1 MQTPTKKGRIFME
14 KKPHLMAI
22 VLFLT
27 GLICIGLLFG
37 LSYKTYRKIDAVDQ
51 KMASV
56 IKPVQK
62 KQKSMKEDI
71 ELYTAKIEK
80 KQAANKYLQQRA
92 QTEKAVKNNTGARS
106 CSPVLFLTAFS
117 VKNNT
122 GEHERAPEAENSQKT
137 TKPSVFSE
145 AGGEGFTDG
154 SNDTSSA
161 SNNGH
166 IVGIDPGHQSENVD
180 MSATEPNGPG
190 SSTMKAKAS
199 TGTRGSFSG
208 LPEYQLNLDVSL
220 LLRDILEQR
229 GYQVIMTRT
238 DNDTAISNK
247 ERAEL
252 VASQGAEI
260 CVRIHANG
268 DDSAD
273 VSGALTMCPSQ
284 QNPYVSSL
292 YDSSNKLSKCIVD
305 SYCAATGFQN
315 RGIIYTDSM
324 TGINWS
330 TIPVTIVEMGFMTN
344 QSDDLKMAASSFQ
357 QTMAEGIA
365 NGIDAYF
372 Q

>member
-1 MQTPTKKGRIFME
+1 ME

-22 VLFLT
+22 ILFLT

-37 LSYKTYRKIDAVDQ
+37 LSYKTYQKIDAVDQ

-56 IKPVQK
+56 IKPV
-62 KQKSMKEDI
+62 KQKQKALKEDI

-80 KQAANKYLQQRA
+80 KQAADKYLQQRA
-92 QTEKAVKNNTGARS
+92 QTEKAVKNNTG
-106 CSPVLFLTAFS
+106 
-117 VKNNT
+117 
-122 GEHERAPEAENSQKT
+122 EHEHAPEAENTQDT
-137 TKPSVFSE
+137 AKPSVFDQVD
-145 AGGEGFTDG
+145 GESAD
-154 SNDTSSA
+154 NTSS
-161 SNNGH
+161 NGH
-166 IVGIDPGHQSENVD
+166 IVGIDPGHQSENID

-199 TGTRGSFSG
+199 TGTSGSFSG
-208 LPEYQLNLDVSL
+208 LPEYQLNLNVSL

-229 GYQVIMTRT
+229 GYQVVMTRT

-252 VASQGAEI
+252 VASKGAEI

-268 DDSAD
+268 DDSSG

-292 YDSSNKLSKCIVD
+292 YDSSNRLSRCIID

-315 RGIIYTDSM
+315 RGIIYTDTM

-344 QSDDLKMAASSFQ
+344 QNDDLKMADSSFQ

-372 Q
+372 QQ

>member
-1 MQTPTKKGRIFME
+1 ME

-22 VLFLT
+22 ILFLT

-37 LSYKTYRKIDAVDQ
+37 LSYKTYQKIDAVDQ

-56 IKPVQK
+56 IKPV
-62 KQKSMKEDI
+62 KQKQKALKEDI

-80 KQAANKYLQQRA
+80 KQAADKYLQQRA
-92 QTEKAVKNNTGARS
+92 QTEKAVKNNTG
-106 CSPVLFLTAFS
+106 
-117 VKNNT
+117 
-122 GEHERAPEAENSQKT
+122 EHEHAPEAENTQDT
-137 TKPSVFSE
+137 AKPSVFDQVD
-145 AGGEGFTDG
+145 GESAD
-154 SNDTSSA
+154 NTSS
-161 SNNGH
+161 NGH
-166 IVGIDPGHQSENVD
+166 IVGIDPGHQSENID

-199 TGTRGSFSG
+199 TGTSGSFSG
-208 LPEYQLNLDVSL
+208 LPEYQLNLNVSL

-229 GYQVIMTRT
+229 GYQVVMTRT

-252 VASQGAEI
+252 VASKGAEI

-268 DDSAD
+268 DDSSG

-292 YDSSNKLSKCIVD
+292 YDSSNRLSRCIID

-344 QSDDLKMAASSFQ
+344 QNDDLKMADSAFQ

-365 NGIDAYF
+365 NGVDAYF

>member
-1 MQTPTKKGRIFME
+1 ME

-22 VLFLT
+22 ILFLT

-37 LSYKTYRKIDAVDQ
+37 LSYKTYQKIDAVDQ

-56 IKPVQK
+56 IKPV
-62 KQKSMKEDI
+62 KQKQNALKEDI

-80 KQAANKYLQQRA
+80 KQAADKYLQQRA
-92 QTEKAVKNNTGARS
+92 QTEKAVKNNTG
-106 CSPVLFLTAFS
+106 
-117 VKNNT
+117 
-122 GEHERAPEAENSQKT
+122 EHEHAPEAENTQDT
-137 TKPSVFSE
+137 AKPSVFNQVD
-145 AGGEGFTDG
+145 GESAD
-154 SNDTSSA
+154 NTSS
-161 SNNGH
+161 NGH
-166 IVGIDPGHQSENVD
+166 IVGIDPGHQSENID

-199 TGTRGSFSG
+199 TGTSGSFSG
-208 LPEYQLNLDVSL
+208 LPEYQLNLNVSL

-229 GYQVIMTRT
+229 GYQVVMTRT

-252 VASQGAEI
+252 VASKGAEI

-268 DDSAD
+268 DDSSG

-292 YDSSNKLSKCIVD
+292 YDSSNRLSRCIID

-344 QSDDLKMAASSFQ
+344 QNDDLKMADSAFQ

-365 NGIDAYF
+365 NGVDAYF

>member
-1 MQTPTKKGRIFME
+1 ME

-22 VLFLT
+22 ILFLT

-37 LSYKTYRKIDAVDQ
+37 ISYKTYQKIDAVDQ

-56 IKPVQK
+56 IKPV
-62 KQKSMKEDI
+62 KQKQKALKEDI

-80 KQAANKYLQQRA
+80 KQAADKYLQQRA
-92 QTEKAVKNNTGARS
+92 QTEKAVKNNTG
-106 CSPVLFLTAFS
+106 
-117 VKNNT
+117 
-122 GEHERAPEAENSQKT
+122 EHEHAPEAENTQDT
-137 TKPSVFSE
+137 AKPSVFSQVD
-145 AGGEGFTDG
+145 GESAD
-154 SNDTSSA
+154 NTSS
-161 SNNGH
+161 NGH
-166 IVGIDPGHQSENVD
+166 IVGIDPGHQSENID

-199 TGTRGSFSG
+199 TGTSGSFSG
-208 LPEYQLNLDVSL
+208 LPEYQLNINVSL

-229 GYQVIMTRT
+229 GYQVVMTRT

-252 VASQGAEI
+252 VASKGAEI

-268 DDSAD
+268 DDSSG

-292 YDSSNKLSKCIVD
+292 YDSSNRLSRCIID

-344 QSDDLKMAASSFQ
+344 QNDDLKMADSAFQ
-357 QTMAEGIA
+357 QTMAEGIV

>member
-1 MQTPTKKGRIFME
+1 ME

-22 VLFLT
+22 ILFLT

-37 LSYKTYRKIDAVDQ
+37 LSYKTYQKIDAVDQ

-56 IKPVQK
+56 IKPV
-62 KQKSMKEDI
+62 KQKQKALKEDI

-80 KQAANKYLQQRA
+80 KQAADKYLQQRA
-92 QTEKAVKNNTGARS
+92 QTEKAVKNNTG
-106 CSPVLFLTAFS
+106 
-117 VKNNT
+117 
-122 GEHERAPEAENSQKT
+122 EHEHAPEAENTQDT
-137 TKPSVFSE
+137 AKPSVFSQVD
-145 AGGEGFTDG
+145 GESAD
-154 SNDTSSA
+154 NTSS
-161 SNNGH
+161 NGH
-166 IVGIDPGHQSENVD
+166 IVGIDPGHQSENID

-199 TGTRGSFSG
+199 TGTSGSFSG
-208 LPEYQLNLDVSL
+208 LPEYQLNLNVSL

-229 GYQVIMTRT
+229 GYQVVMTRT

-252 VASQGAEI
+252 VASKDAEI

-268 DDSAD
+268 DDSSG

-292 YDSSNKLSKCIVD
+292 YDSSNRLSRCIID

-344 QSDDLKMAASSFQ
+344 QNDDLKMADSSFQ

-365 NGIDAYF
+365 NGVDAYF

>member
-1 MQTPTKKGRIFME
+1 
-14 KKPHLMAI
+14 
-22 VLFLT
+22 
-27 GLICIGLLFG
+27 
-37 LSYKTYRKIDAVDQ
+37 
-51 KMASV
+51 
-56 IKPVQK
+56 
-62 KQKSMKEDI
+62 
-71 ELYTAKIEK
+71 
-80 KQAANKYLQQRA
+80 
-92 QTEKAVKNNTGARS
+92 
-106 CSPVLFLTAFS
+106 
-117 VKNNT
+117 
-122 GEHERAPEAENSQKT
+122 
-137 TKPSVFSE
+137 
-145 AGGEGFTDG
+145 
-154 SNDTSSA
+154 
-161 SNNGH
+161 
-166 IVGIDPGHQSENVD
+166 

-220 LLRDILEQR
+220 LLKDILEQR

-238 DNDTAISNK
+238 DNDAAISNK

-284 QNPYVSSL
+284 QNLYVSSL

-344 QSDDLKMAASSFQ
+344 QSDDLKMADSSFQ

>member
-1 MQTPTKKGRIFME
+1 ME

-37 LSYKTYRKIDAVDQ
+37 ISYKTYQKIDAVDQ

-56 IKPVQK
+56 IKPV
-62 KQKSMKEDI
+62 KQKQKALKEDI

-80 KQAANKYLQQRA
+80 KQAADKYLQQRA
-92 QTEKAVKNNTGARS
+92 QTEKAVKNNTG
-106 CSPVLFLTAFS
+106 
-117 VKNNT
+117 
-122 GEHERAPEAENSQKT
+122 EHEHAPEAENTQDT
-137 TKPSVFSE
+137 AKPSVFSQVD
-145 AGGEGFTDG
+145 GESAD
-154 SNDTSSA
+154 NTSS
-161 SNNGH
+161 NGH
-166 IVGIDPGHQSENVD
+166 IVGIDPGHQSENID

-199 TGTRGSFSG
+199 TGTSGSFSG
-208 LPEYQLNLDVSL
+208 LPEYQLNLNVSL

-229 GYQVIMTRT
+229 GYQVVMTRT

-252 VASQGAEI
+252 VASKGAEI

-268 DDSAD
+268 DDSSG

-292 YDSSNKLSKCIVD
+292 YDSSNRLSRCIID

-344 QSDDLKMAASSFQ
+344 QNDDLKMADSAFQ

-372 Q
+372 

>member
-1 MQTPTKKGRIFME
+1 ME

-22 VLFLT
+22 ILFLT

-37 LSYKTYRKIDAVDQ
+37 ISYKTYQKIDAVDQ

-56 IKPVQK
+56 IKPV
-62 KQKSMKEDI
+62 KQKQKALKEDI

-80 KQAANKYLQQRA
+80 KQAADKYLQQRA
-92 QTEKAVKNNTGARS
+92 QTEKAVKNNTG
-106 CSPVLFLTAFS
+106 
-117 VKNNT
+117 
-122 GEHERAPEAENSQKT
+122 EHEHAPEAENTQDT
-137 TKPSVFSE
+137 AKPSVFSQVD
-145 AGGEGFTDG
+145 GESAD
-154 SNDTSSA
+154 NTSS
-161 SNNGH
+161 NGH
-166 IVGIDPGHQSENVD
+166 IVGIDPGHQSENID
-180 MSATEPNGPG
+180 TSATEPNGPG

-199 TGTRGSFSG
+199 TGTSGSFSG
-208 LPEYQLNLDVSL
+208 LPEYQLNLNVSL

-229 GYQVIMTRT
+229 GYQVVMTRT

-252 VASQGAEI
+252 VASKGAEI
-260 CVRIHANG
+260 CVRIHTNG
-268 DDSAD
+268 DDSSG

-292 YDSSNKLSKCIVD
+292 YDSSNRLSRCIID

-344 QSDDLKMAASSFQ
+344 QNDDLKMADSAFQ

>member
-1 MQTPTKKGRIFME
+1 ME

-22 VLFLT
+22 ILFLT

-37 LSYKTYRKIDAVDQ
+37 LSYKTYQKIDAVDQ

-56 IKPVQK
+56 IKPV
-62 KQKSMKEDI
+62 KQKQKALKEDI

-80 KQAANKYLQQRA
+80 KQAADKYLQQRA
-92 QTEKAVKNNTGARS
+92 QTEKAVKNNTG
-106 CSPVLFLTAFS
+106 
-117 VKNNT
+117 
-122 GEHERAPEAENSQKT
+122 EHEHAPEAENTQDT
-137 TKPSVFSE
+137 AKPSVFSQVD
-145 AGGEGFTDG
+145 GESAD
-154 SNDTSSA
+154 NTSS
-161 SNNGH
+161 NGH
-166 IVGIDPGHQSENVD
+166 IVGIDPGHQSENID

-199 TGTRGSFSG
+199 TGTSGSFSG
-208 LPEYQLNLDVSL
+208 LPEYQLNLNVSL

-229 GYQVIMTRT
+229 GYQVVMTRT

-252 VASQGAEI
+252 VASKGAEI

-268 DDSAD
+268 DDSSG

-284 QNPYVSSL
+284 QNPYVSDL
-292 YDSSNKLSKCIVD
+292 YDSSNRLSRCIID

-315 RGIIYTDSM
+315 RGIIYTDNM

-344 QSDDLKMAASSFQ
+344 QNDDLKMADSSFQ

-365 NGIDAYF
+365 NGVDAYF

>member
-1 MQTPTKKGRIFME
+1 ME

-37 LSYKTYRKIDAVDQ
+37 LSYKTYQKIDAADQ
-51 KMASV
+51 KMTSV
-56 IKPVQK
+56 IEPVK
-62 KQKSMKEDI
+62 TKQKAMKEDI
-71 ELYTAKIEK
+71 DLYTAKIEK
-80 KQAANKYLQQRA
+80 KQAADKYLQQRS
-92 QTEKAVKNNTGARS
+92 QTEQA
-106 CSPVLFLTAFS
+106 

-122 GEHERAPEAENSQKT
+122 GEHERAPESENSQKSS
-137 TKPSVFSE
+137 KPSVFSE
-145 AGGEGFTDG
+145 AGGEGFSDG
-154 SNDTSSA
+154 GSDTTASA
-161 SNNGH
+161 ANGH
-166 IVGIDPGHQSENVD
+166 IVGIDPGHQGENVD

-199 TGTRGSFSG
+199 TGTSGSFSG
-208 LPEYQLNLDVSL
+208 LQEYQLNLNVSL
-220 LLRDILEQR
+220 LLKDILEQH
-229 GYQVIMTRT
+229 GYQVVMTRT

-260 CVRIHANG
+260 CVRVHANG
-268 DDSAD
+268 DDSSS

-292 YDSSNKLSKCIVD
+292 YDSSNRLSQCIID

-315 RGIIYTDSM
+315 RGIIYTDTM

-344 QSDDLKMAASSFQ
+344 ESDDLKMSDPDFQ
-357 QTMAEGIA
+357 DTMASGIA
-365 NGIDAYF
+365 DGIDAYF
-372 Q
+372 EEK

>member
-1 MQTPTKKGRIFME
+1 ME

-22 VLFLT
+22 ILFLT

-37 LSYKTYRKIDAVDQ
+37 LSYKTYLKIDAVDQ

-56 IKPVQK
+56 IKPV
-62 KQKSMKEDI
+62 KQKQKALKEDI

-80 KQAANKYLQQRA
+80 KQAADKYLQKRA
-92 QTEKAVKNNTGARS
+92 QTEKAVKNNTG
-106 CSPVLFLTAFS
+106 
-117 VKNNT
+117 
-122 GEHERAPEAENSQKT
+122 EHEHAPEAENTQDT
-137 TKPSVFSE
+137 AKPSVFSQVD
-145 AGGEGFTDG
+145 GESAD
-154 SNDTSSA
+154 NTSS
-161 SNNGH
+161 NGH
-166 IVGIDPGHQSENVD
+166 IVGIDPGHQSENID

-199 TGTRGSFSG
+199 TGTSGSFSG
-208 LPEYQLNLDVSL
+208 LPEYQLNLNVSL

-229 GYQVIMTRT
+229 GYQVVMTRT

-252 VASQGAEI
+252 VASKGAEI

-268 DDSAD
+268 DDSSG

-284 QNPYVSSL
+284 QNPYVSDL
-292 YDSSNKLSKCIVD
+292 YDSSNRLSRCIID

-315 RGIIYTDSM
+315 RGIIYTDNM

-344 QSDDLKMAASSFQ
+344 QNDDLKMADSAFQ

-365 NGIDAYF
+365 NGVDAYF

>member
-1 MQTPTKKGRIFME
+1 ME
-14 KKPHLMAI
+14 KKPRLMAI

-37 LSYKTYRKIDAVDQ
+37 LSYKTYQKIDAVDQ

-56 IKPVQK
+56 IKPV
-62 KQKSMKEDI
+62 KQKQKALKEDI

-80 KQAANKYLQQRA
+80 KQAADKYLQQRA
-92 QTEKAVKNNTGARS
+92 QTEKAVKNNTG
-106 CSPVLFLTAFS
+106 
-117 VKNNT
+117 
-122 GEHERAPEAENSQKT
+122 EHEHAPEVENTQDT
-137 TKPSVFSE
+137 AKPSVFNQVD
-145 AGGEGFTDG
+145 GENAD
-154 SNDTSSA
+154 NTSS
-161 SNNGH
+161 NGH
-166 IVGIDPGHQSENVD
+166 IVGIDPGHQSENID

-199 TGTRGSFSG
+199 TGTSGSFSG
-208 LPEYQLNLDVSL
+208 LPEYQLNLNVSL

-229 GYQVIMTRT
+229 GYQVVMTRT

-252 VASQGAEI
+252 VASKGAEI

-268 DDSAD
+268 DDSSG

-292 YDSSNKLSKCIVD
+292 YDSSNRLSQCIID

-344 QSDDLKMAASSFQ
+344 QNDDLKMADSAFQ

-365 NGIDAYF
+365 NGVDAYF

>member
-1 MQTPTKKGRIFME
+1 ME

-51 KMASV
+51 KMTSV

-92 QTEKAVKNNTGARS
+92 QTEKAVKNNTG
-106 CSPVLFLTAFS
+106 
-117 VKNNT
+117 
-122 GEHERAPEAENSQKT
+122 EHEHAPEAENTQDT
-137 TKPSVFSE
+137 AKPSVFDQVD
-145 AGGEGFTDG
+145 GESAD
-154 SNDTSSA
+154 NTSS
-161 SNNGH
+161 NGH
-166 IVGIDPGHQSENVD
+166 IVGIDPGHQSENID

-199 TGTRGSFSG
+199 TGTSGSFSG
-208 LPEYQLNLDVSL
+208 LPEYQLNLNVSL

-229 GYQVIMTRT
+229 GYQVVMTRT

-252 VASQGAEI
+252 VASKGAEI

-268 DDSAD
+268 DDSSG

-292 YDSSNKLSKCIVD
+292 YDSSNRLSQCIID

-344 QSDDLKMAASSFQ
+344 QNDDLKMADSSFQ

-365 NGIDAYF
+365 NGVDAYF

>member
-1 MQTPTKKGRIFME
+1 MF
-14 KKPHLMAI
+14 
-22 VLFLT
+22 
-27 GLICIGLLFG
+27 IGLLFG
-37 LSYKTYRKIDAVDQ
+37 ISYKTYQKIDAVDQ

-56 IKPVQK
+56 IKPV
-62 KQKSMKEDI
+62 KQKQKALKEDI

-80 KQAANKYLQQRA
+80 KQAADKYLQQRA
-92 QTEKAVKNNTGARS
+92 QTEKAVKNNTG
-106 CSPVLFLTAFS
+106 
-117 VKNNT
+117 
-122 GEHERAPEAENSQKT
+122 EHEHAPEAENTQDT
-137 TKPSVFSE
+137 AKPSVFSQVD
-145 AGGEGFTDG
+145 GESAD
-154 SNDTSSA
+154 NTSS
-161 SNNGH
+161 NGH
-166 IVGIDPGHQSENVD
+166 IVGIDPGHQSENID

-199 TGTRGSFSG
+199 TGTSGSFSG
-208 LPEYQLNLDVSL
+208 LPEYQLNLNVSL

-229 GYQVIMTRT
+229 GYQVVMTRT

-252 VASQGAEI
+252 VASKGAEI

-268 DDSAD
+268 DDSSG

-292 YDSSNKLSKCIVD
+292 YDSSNRLSRCIID

-344 QSDDLKMAASSFQ
+344 QNDDLKMADSAFQ

>member
-1 MQTPTKKGRIFME
+1 ME

-22 VLFLT
+22 ILFLT

-37 LSYKTYRKIDAVDQ
+37 ISYKTYQKIDAVDQ

-56 IKPVQK
+56 IKPV
-62 KQKSMKEDI
+62 KQKQKALKEDI

-80 KQAANKYLQQRA
+80 KQAADKYLQQRA
-92 QTEKAVKNNTGARS
+92 QTEKAVKNNTG
-106 CSPVLFLTAFS
+106 
-117 VKNNT
+117 
-122 GEHERAPEAENSQKT
+122 EHEHAPEAENTQDT
-137 TKPSVFSE
+137 AKPSVFSQVD
-145 AGGEGFTDG
+145 GESAD
-154 SNDTSSA
+154 NTSS
-161 SNNGH
+161 NGH
-166 IVGIDPGHQSENVD
+166 IVGIDPGHQSENID

-199 TGTRGSFSG
+199 TGTSGSFSG
-208 LPEYQLNLDVSL
+208 LPEYQLNLNVSL

-229 GYQVIMTRT
+229 GYQVVMTRT

-252 VASQGAEI
+252 VASKGAEI

-268 DDSAD
+268 DDSSG

-292 YDSSNKLSKCIVD
+292 YDSSNRLSRCIID

-344 QSDDLKMAASSFQ
+344 QNDDLKMADSSFQ

-365 NGIDAYF
+365 NGVDAYF

>member
-1 MQTPTKKGRIFME
+1 ME

-22 VLFLT
+22 ILFLT

-37 LSYKTYRKIDAVDQ
+37 LSYKTYQKIDAVDQ

-56 IKPVQK
+56 IKPV
-62 KQKSMKEDI
+62 KQKQKALKEDI

-80 KQAANKYLQQRA
+80 KQAADKYLQQRA
-92 QTEKAVKNNTGARS
+92 QTEKAVKNNTG
-106 CSPVLFLTAFS
+106 
-117 VKNNT
+117 
-122 GEHERAPEAENSQKT
+122 EHEHAPEAENTQDT
-137 TKPSVFSE
+137 AKPSVFNQVD
-145 AGGEGFTDG
+145 GESAD
-154 SNDTSSA
+154 NTSS
-161 SNNGH
+161 NGH
-166 IVGIDPGHQSENVD
+166 IVGIDPGHQSENID

-199 TGTRGSFSG
+199 TGTSGSFSG
-208 LPEYQLNLDVSL
+208 LPEYQLNLNVSL

-229 GYQVIMTRT
+229 GYQVVMTRT

-252 VASQGAEI
+252 VASKGAEI

-268 DDSAD
+268 DDSSG

-292 YDSSNKLSKCIVD
+292 YDSSNRLSRCIID

-344 QSDDLKMAASSFQ
+344 QNDDLKMADSAFQ

-365 NGIDAYF
+365 NGVDAYF

>member
-1 MQTPTKKGRIFME
+1 
-14 KKPHLMAI
+14 
-22 VLFLT
+22 
-27 GLICIGLLFG
+27 
-37 LSYKTYRKIDAVDQ
+37 
-51 KMASV
+51 
-56 IKPVQK
+56 
-62 KQKSMKEDI
+62 
-71 ELYTAKIEK
+71 
-80 KQAANKYLQQRA
+80 
-92 QTEKAVKNNTGARS
+92 
-106 CSPVLFLTAFS
+106 
-117 VKNNT
+117 
-122 GEHERAPEAENSQKT
+122 
-137 TKPSVFSE
+137 
-145 AGGEGFTDG
+145 
-154 SNDTSSA
+154 
-161 SNNGH
+161 
-166 IVGIDPGHQSENVD
+166 

-199 TGTRGSFSG
+199 TGTRGSYSG

-220 LLRDILEQR
+220 LLKNILEQR
-229 GYQVIMTRT
+229 GYQVVMTRT

-268 DDSAD
+268 DDSSS

-292 YDSSNKLSKCIVD
+292 YDSSNRLSQCIVD

-315 RGIIYTDSM
+315 RGIIYTDTM

-330 TIPVTIVEMGFMTN
+330 TIPMTIVEMGFMTN
-344 QSDDLKMAASSFQ
+344 QNDDLKMADSSFQ

>member
-1 MQTPTKKGRIFME
+1 ME
-14 KKPHLMAI
+14 KKPHLMGI
-22 VLFLT
+22 ILFLT

-37 LSYKTYRKIDAVDQ
+37 ISYKTYQKIDAVDQ

-56 IKPVQK
+56 IKPV
-62 KQKSMKEDI
+62 KQKQKALKEDI

-80 KQAANKYLQQRA
+80 KQAADKYLQQRA
-92 QTEKAVKNNTGARS
+92 QTEKAVKNNTG
-106 CSPVLFLTAFS
+106 
-117 VKNNT
+117 
-122 GEHERAPEAENSQKT
+122 EHEHAPEAENTQDT
-137 TKPSVFSE
+137 AKPSVFSQVD
-145 AGGEGFTDG
+145 GESAD
-154 SNDTSSA
+154 NTSS
-161 SNNGH
+161 NGH
-166 IVGIDPGHQSENVD
+166 IVGIDPGHQSENID

-199 TGTRGSFSG
+199 TGTSGSFSG
-208 LPEYQLNLDVSL
+208 LPEYQLNLNVSL

-229 GYQVIMTRT
+229 GYQVVMTRT

-252 VASQGAEI
+252 VASKGAEI

-268 DDSAD
+268 DESSG

-292 YDSSNKLSKCIVD
+292 YDSSNRLSRCIID
-305 SYCAATGFQN
+305 SFCAATGFQN

-344 QSDDLKMAASSFQ
+344 QNDDLKMADSAFQ

>member
-1 MQTPTKKGRIFME
+1 ME

-22 VLFLT
+22 ILFLT

-37 LSYKTYRKIDAVDQ
+37 ISYKTYQKIDAVDQ

-56 IKPVQK
+56 IKPV
-62 KQKSMKEDI
+62 KQKQKALKEDI

-80 KQAANKYLQQRA
+80 KQAADKYLQQRA
-92 QTEKAVKNNTGARS
+92 QTEKAVKNNTG
-106 CSPVLFLTAFS
+106 
-117 VKNNT
+117 
-122 GEHERAPEAENSQKT
+122 EHEHAPEAENTQDTAKL
-137 TKPSVFSE
+137 SVFSQVD
-145 AGGEGFTDG
+145 GESAD
-154 SNDTSSA
+154 NTSS
-161 SNNGH
+161 NGH
-166 IVGIDPGHQSENVD
+166 IVGIDPGHQSENID

-199 TGTRGSFSG
+199 TGTSGSFSG
-208 LPEYQLNLDVSL
+208 LPEYQLNLNVSL

-229 GYQVIMTRT
+229 GYQVVMTRT

-252 VASQGAEI
+252 VASKGAEI

-268 DDSAD
+268 DDSSG

-292 YDSSNKLSKCIVD
+292 YDSSNRLSRCIID

-344 QSDDLKMAASSFQ
+344 QNDDLKMADSAFQ

>member
-1 MQTPTKKGRIFME
+1 ME

-22 VLFLT
+22 ILFLT

-37 LSYKTYRKIDAVDQ
+37 ISYKTYQKIDAVDQ

-56 IKPVQK
+56 IKPV
-62 KQKSMKEDI
+62 KQKQKALKEDI

-80 KQAANKYLQQRA
+80 KQAADKYLQQRA
-92 QTEKAVKNNTGARS
+92 QTEKAVKNNTG
-106 CSPVLFLTAFS
+106 
-117 VKNNT
+117 
-122 GEHERAPEAENSQKT
+122 EHEHAPEAENTQDT
-137 TKPSVFSE
+137 AKPSVFSQVD
-145 AGGEGFTDG
+145 GESAD
-154 SNDTSSA
+154 NTSS
-161 SNNGH
+161 NGH
-166 IVGIDPGHQSENVD
+166 IVGIDPGHQSENID

-199 TGTRGSFSG
+199 TGTSGSFSG
-208 LPEYQLNLDVSL
+208 LPEYQLNLNVSL

-229 GYQVIMTRT
+229 GYQVVMTRT

-252 VASQGAEI
+252 VASKGAEI

-268 DDSAD
+268 DDSSG

-292 YDSSNKLSKCIVD
+292 YDSSNRLSRCIID

-344 QSDDLKMAASSFQ
+344 QNDDLKMADSAFQ
-357 QTMAEGIA
+357 QTMAEGIV

>member
-1 MQTPTKKGRIFME
+1 MLFPKSFFIMFYKYELFPQKGHDLME

-37 LSYKTYRKIDAVDQ
+37 LSYKTYQKIDAADQ
-51 KMASV
+51 KMTSV
-56 IKPVQK
+56 IEPVK
-62 KQKSMKEDI
+62 TKQKAMKEDI
-71 ELYTAKIEK
+71 DLYTAKIEK
-80 KQAANKYLQQRA
+80 KQAADKYLQQRS
-92 QTEKAVKNNTGARS
+92 QTEQA
-106 CSPVLFLTAFS
+106 

-122 GEHERAPEAENSQKT
+122 GEHERAPESENSQKSS
-137 TKPSVFSE
+137 KPSVFSE
-145 AGGEGFTDG
+145 AGGEGFSDRG
-154 SNDTSSA
+154 SDTTASA
-161 SNNGH
+161 ANGH
-166 IVGIDPGHQSENVD
+166 IVGIDPGHQGENVD

-199 TGTRGSFSG
+199 TGTRGSYSG

-220 LLRDILEQR
+220 LLKNILEQR
-229 GYQVIMTRT
+229 GYQVVMTRT

-268 DDSAD
+268 DDS
-273 VSGALTMCPSQ
+273 S
-284 QNPYVSSL
+284 YVSSL
-292 YDSSNKLSKCIVD
+292 YDSSNRLSQCIVD

-315 RGIIYTDSM
+315 RGIIYTDTM

-344 QSDDLKMAASSFQ
+344 QNDDLKMADSSFQ

>member
-1 MQTPTKKGRIFME
+1 ME

-22 VLFLT
+22 ILFLT

-37 LSYKTYRKIDAVDQ
+37 ISYKTYQKIDAVDQ

-56 IKPVQK
+56 IKPV
-62 KQKSMKEDI
+62 KQKQKALKEDI

-80 KQAANKYLQQRA
+80 KQAADKYLQQRA
-92 QTEKAVKNNTGARS
+92 QTEKAVKNNTG
-106 CSPVLFLTAFS
+106 
-117 VKNNT
+117 
-122 GEHERAPEAENSQKT
+122 EHEHAPEAENTQDT
-137 TKPSVFSE
+137 AKPSVFSQVD
-145 AGGEGFTDG
+145 GESAD
-154 SNDTSSA
+154 NTSS
-161 SNNGH
+161 NGH
-166 IVGIDPGHQSENVD
+166 IVGIDPGHQSENID

-199 TGTRGSFSG
+199 TGTSGSFSG
-208 LPEYQLNLDVSL
+208 LPEYQLNLNVSL

-229 GYQVIMTRT
+229 GYQVVMTRT

-252 VASQGAEI
+252 VASKGAEI

-268 DDSAD
+268 DDSSG

-292 YDSSNKLSKCIVD
+292 YDSSNRLSRCIID

-344 QSDDLKMAASSFQ
+344 QNDDLKMADSAFQ

-365 NGIDAYF
+365 NGIEAYF

>member
-1 MQTPTKKGRIFME
+1 ME

-22 VLFLT
+22 ILFLT

-37 LSYKTYRKIDAVDQ
+37 LSYKTYQKIDAVDQ

-56 IKPVQK
+56 IKPV
-62 KQKSMKEDI
+62 KQKQKALKEDI

-80 KQAANKYLQQRA
+80 KQAADKYLQQRA
-92 QTEKAVKNNTGARS
+92 QTEKAVKNNTG
-106 CSPVLFLTAFS
+106 
-117 VKNNT
+117 
-122 GEHERAPEAENSQKT
+122 EHEHAPEAENTQDT
-137 TKPSVFSE
+137 AKPSVFDQVD
-145 AGGEGFTDG
+145 GESAD
-154 SNDTSSA
+154 NTSS
-161 SNNGH
+161 NGH
-166 IVGIDPGHQSENVD
+166 IVGIDPGHQSENID

-199 TGTRGSFSG
+199 TGTSGSFSG
-208 LPEYQLNLDVSL
+208 LPEYQLNLNVSL

-229 GYQVIMTRT
+229 GYQVVMTRT

-252 VASQGAEI
+252 VASKGAEI

-268 DDSAD
+268 DDSSG

-292 YDSSNKLSKCIVD
+292 YDSSNRLSRCIID

-344 QSDDLKMAASSFQ
+344 QNDDLKMADSSFQ

-365 NGIDAYF
+365 NGVDAYF
-372 Q
+372 H

>member
-1 MQTPTKKGRIFME
+1 ME

-22 VLFLT
+22 ILFLT

-37 LSYKTYRKIDAVDQ
+37 LSYKTYQKIDAVDQ

-56 IKPVQK
+56 IKPV
-62 KQKSMKEDI
+62 KQKQKALKEDI

-80 KQAANKYLQQRA
+80 KQAADKYLQQRA
-92 QTEKAVKNNTGARS
+92 QTEKAVKNNTG
-106 CSPVLFLTAFS
+106 
-117 VKNNT
+117 
-122 GEHERAPEAENSQKT
+122 EHEHAPEAENTQDT
-137 TKPSVFSE
+137 AKPSVFNQVD
-145 AGGEGFTDG
+145 GESAD
-154 SNDTSSA
+154 NTSS
-161 SNNGH
+161 NGH
-166 IVGIDPGHQSENVD
+166 IVGIDPGHQSENID

-199 TGTRGSFSG
+199 TGTSGSFSG
-208 LPEYQLNLDVSL
+208 LPEYQLNLNVSL

-229 GYQVIMTRT
+229 GYQVVMTRT

-252 VASQGAEI
+252 VASKGAEI

-268 DDSAD
+268 DDSSG

-292 YDSSNKLSKCIVD
+292 YDSSNRLSQCIID

-344 QSDDLKMAASSFQ
+344 QNDDLKMADSSFQ

-365 NGIDAYF
+365 NGVYAYF